1 MMIHS
6 FCLLL
11 LSYVLLL
18 QTPVLAAT
26 QQTYAVI
33 VGISDYALGQPGK
46 GDLNFADDDARLF
59 ANMLQSPAGGS
70 VPAANIMLLTEKQA
84 TRANII
90 KAMTLFR
97 RAAKND
103 RIIFFFSGHGDQG
116 VLFPYDGAPGVVVL
130 HNDVKLAFRQSNAQT
145 KLLLADACKSGSMY
159 RSSLS
164 KTPVARAHTLNNNV
178 IVMLS
183 SRANQFS
190 QELAQLKHGAF
201 TYYLVL
207 GASGKADAD
216 HNQTVTMRELYVYMR
231 NAIQQATY
239 NQQTPV
245 VFGRFSSDM
254 PFAVVAH

>member
-1 MMIHS
+1 MINS
-6 FCLLL
+6 LCLFL
-11 LSYVLLL
+11 YAVVLRLD
-18 QTPVLAAT
+18 TPVLAAT

-33 VGISDYALGQPGK
+33 VGISDYAMGQPGK

-59 ANMLQSPAGGS
+59 ANMLQSAAGGS
-70 VPAANIMLLTEKQA
+70 VPAANMILLTERQA
-84 TRANII
+84 TRTNII
-90 KAMTLFR
+90 SAMRLFR

-116 VLFPYDGAPGVVVL
+116 MLLPYDAAPGVVVL
-130 HNDVKLAFRQSNAQT
+130 HNDVKLAFRQSSALT

-159 RSSLS
+159 RSTLT
-164 KTPVARAHTLNNNV
+164 KTPVVHAPSRDNNIV
-178 IVMLS
+178 VMLS

-201 TYYLVL
+201 TYYLVQ

-216 HNQTVTMRELYVYMR
+216 GNQTVTMRELYAYMR
-231 NAIQQATY
+231 NTIQQATH